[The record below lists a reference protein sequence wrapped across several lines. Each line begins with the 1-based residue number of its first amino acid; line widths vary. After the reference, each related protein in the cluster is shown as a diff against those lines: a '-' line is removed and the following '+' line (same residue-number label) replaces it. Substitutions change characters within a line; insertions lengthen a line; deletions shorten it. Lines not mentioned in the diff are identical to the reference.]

1 MLTED
6 GAFTEPP
13 TGCNPSQP
21 IAILRGPKTA
31 EQAKTVAVG

>member
-13 TGCNPSQP
+13 GCNPSQP